1 MADLTPEAIAEL
13 RKMHAEA
20 VTCRAQFEG
29 KITAR
34 MAGVFVDRLPAL
46 LDAAEWAV
54 KLQADIK
61 AGMDAIDRGEFTTVD
76 KMRDELTAEVL
87 DAAERCAAYDAKLTA
102 VMPPDFKDW
111 HENDKSEWPETA
123 AWCIT
128 NWRERC
134 AAAEAQ
140 AKAAGEL
147 LRAAKALLDES
158 DIIQCDNPIVIP
170 RFMDA
175 IAAAE
180 RAGVKP

>member
-13 RKMHAEA
+13 RKLPLHAPRPLFYYDPQERLWDA
-20 VTCRAQFEG
+20 
-29 KITAR
+29 
-34 MAGVFVDRLPAL
+34 LPAL
-46 LDAAEWAV
+46 
-54 KLQADIK
+54 
-61 AGMDAIDRGEFTTVD
+61 
-76 KMRDELTAEVL
+76 L

-134 AAAEAQ
+134 AAAEDRAEAAENLLASYFQRDDERRAKREAQ

-147 LRAAKALLDES
+147 LRGLLAACEAKDSLLACYRLGKRPSEALFKKLDKAKET
-158 DIIQCDNPIVIP
+158 IE
-170 RFMDA
+170 
-175 IAAAE
+175 AAE